1 MAHSAASP
9 CTCNCGGDGWRGD
22 ADRLAARPV
31 AARMTITEA
40 QRNLA
45 KARRRRDG
53 TITGH
58 HRALVAAVHAQ
69 LRAEADAHLG
79 RDDETA

>member
-1 MAHSAASP
+1 MAHSAAAP
-9 CTCNCGGDGWRGD
+9 CTCNCGGDRRRGN
-22 ADRLAARPV
+22 ADRPAARPV
-31 AARMTITEA
+31 AAHMTVAEA

-69 LRAEADAHLG
+69 LRAEIVVHRTRDG
-79 RDDETA
+79 RH

>member
-1 MAHSAASP
+1 M
-9 CTCNCGGDGWRGD
+9 T
-22 ADRLAARPV
+22 V
-31 AARMTITEA
+31 AEA

>member
-1 MAHSAASP
+1 M
-9 CTCNCGGDGWRGD
+9 T
-22 ADRLAARPV
+22 V
-31 AARMTITEA
+31 AEA

-69 LRAEADAHLG
+69 LRAEIVVHRTRDG
-79 RDDETA
+79 RH

>member
-1 MAHSAASP
+1 
-9 CTCNCGGDGWRGD
+9 
-22 ADRLAARPV
+22 
-31 AARMTITEA
+31 MTITEA

-69 LRAEADAHLG
+69 LKEELIAHLG
-79 RDDETA
+79 RRHEGGRGA

>member
-1 MAHSAASP
+1 M
-9 CTCNCGGDGWRGD
+9 T
-22 ADRLAARPV
+22 V
-31 AARMTITEA
+31 AEA

-69 LRAEADAHLG
+69 LRAEADAQRTRDG
-79 RDDETA
+79 RH